1 MQRAAQIPSTEGL
14 SQFCHLRH
22 DRIFLQESHSIH
34 HSYCQTK
41 VMFKPELLATLSDKG
56 KAMQVVQLPVL
67 SGGSS
72 RRVPHLGGQG

>member
-1 MQRAAQIPSTEGL
+1 
-14 SQFCHLRH
+14 
-22 DRIFLQESHSIH
+22 
-34 HSYCQTK
+34 
-41 VMFKPELLATLSDKG
+41 MFKPELLATLSDKG